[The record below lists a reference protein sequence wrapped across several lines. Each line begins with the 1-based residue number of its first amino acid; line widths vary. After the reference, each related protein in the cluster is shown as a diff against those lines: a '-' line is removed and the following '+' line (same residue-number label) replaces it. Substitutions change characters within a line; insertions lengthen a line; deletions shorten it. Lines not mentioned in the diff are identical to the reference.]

1 MNCDASTKVW
11 ELAPDELIG
20 LDDGRGAT
28 LRVTRGTLWLTFE
41 RDTRDVVLTAGDSF
55 TVDRAGLTLAQA
67 HGRTTVCVLARRV
80 QARRILAGR
89 EPAAARLRRWLGSLV
104 DGERAPQVTSSRT

>member
-1 MNCDASTKVW
+1 MSCDGYTKVW
-11 ELAPDELIG
+11 ELAPDELIR

-55 TVDRAGLTLAQA
+55 TVDRGGLTLIQA
-67 HGRTTVCVLARRV
+67 HGKATVCVLARHL
-80 QARRILAGR
+80 QERRILGGR
-89 EPAAARLRRWLGSLV
+89 ETVATRLRRRVESFANAGLARGW
-104 DGERAPQVTSSRT
+104 APYV

>member
-1 MNCDASTKVW
+1 MRCDGYTKVW

-55 TVDRAGLTLAQA
+55 TVDRPGLTLVQA
-67 HGRTTVCVLARRV
+67 HGRTTVCVLARRL
-80 QARRILAGR
+80 QERRMLGGR
-89 EPAAARLRRWLGSLV
+89 EPVAARLRRWLVSFANAGLAR
-104 DGERAPQVTSSRT
+104 GWAPYV